1 MTFYNYLKMHDIKK
15 KFWLE
20 KFDCFS
26 VTGKDARKFLNG
38 ITTSNILNSEN
49 KVIKTCWL
57 TPNGVLRSL
66 IEINFF
72 GGNLEVIILA
82 GNTNEI
88 IDYFN
93 QIIFPADDVFLSE
106 SFLINRIQEI
116 DESSSWRKHQPIFFK
131 REDKEFEIYKNKLN
145 LINPNDLKL
154 WKINQAIPSLEM
166 EINGKNN
173 PLELG
178 LQDLIDF
185 NKGCYLG
192 QETMSKIKNV
202 SSLKQEIRIWKSFDS
217 NLNLDVEDKNLYI
230 NSAKDISVGKI
241 TSFFKSDSQI
251 KGLAMIKRK
260 YLEEGSYFFSEIF
273 GKIIINKSVGSI
285 FL

>member
-1 MTFYNYLKMHDIKK
+1 MQDIKK

-66 IEINFF
+66 IEINFLER
-72 GGNLEVIILA
+72 NLEVIILA
-82 GNTNEI
+82 GNTQEI

-93 QIIFPADDVFLSE
+93 QIIFPADDVLLSE
-106 SFLINRIQEI
+106 PFLINRIQEI
-116 DESSSWRKHQPIFFK
+116 DESSSWRTYQPIFFK
-131 REDKEFEIYKNKLN
+131 TEDKEFEIYKNKLN
-145 LINPNDLKL
+145 LVNSNDLKI
-154 WKINQAIPSLEM
+154 WKVNQAIPSLDM

-178 LQDLIDF
+178 LKDLIDF

-202 SSLKQEIRIWKSFDS
+202 SSLKQEIRIWKSFEY
-217 NLNLDVEDKNLYI
+217 NLNLEVEDTNLYI
-230 NSAKDISVGKI
+230 NSAKDLSVGKI
-241 TSFFKSDSQI
+241 TSFFKSNSQI

-260 YLEEGSYFFSEIF
+260 YLEEGSYFYSEMF

>member
-1 MTFYNYLKMHDIKK
+1 MQDIKK

-26 VTGKDARKFLNG
+26 ISGKDARKFLNG
-38 ITTSNILNSEN
+38 ITTSNILNSES

-57 TPNGVLRSL
+57 TPKGVLRSL
-66 IEINFF
+66 IEINFLER
-72 GGNLEVIILA
+72 NLEVIILE
-82 GNTNEI
+82 GNTHEI
-88 IDYFN
+88 IGYFN
-93 QIIFPADDVFLSE
+93 QIIFPADDVLLSE
-106 SFLINRIQEI
+106 PFLINRIQKI
-116 DESSSWRKHQPIFFK
+116 DESSSWRSHQPIFFK
-131 REDKEFEIYKNKLN
+131 TGDKEFEIFKNKLN
-145 LINPNDLKL
+145 FLNSNDLKI

-178 LQDLIDF
+178 LKDLIDF

-202 SSLKQEIRIWKSFDS
+202 SSLKQEIRIWKSFES
-217 NLNLDVEDKNLYI
+217 NLNLDFEDKNLYI
-230 NSAKDISVGKI
+230 NSDKDISVGKI

-273 GKIIINKSVGSI
+273 GKIMIYKSVGSI

>member
-1 MTFYNYLKMHDIKK
+1 MQDIKK

-26 VTGKDARKFLNG
+26 ITGKDARKFLNG
-38 ITTSNILNSEN
+38 ITTGNILNSEN

-66 IEINFF
+66 IEIIFLERS
-72 GGNLEVIILA
+72 LEVIILA

-93 QIIFPADDVFLSE
+93 QIIFPADDVLLSE
-106 SFLINRIQEI
+106 PSLINRIQEI
-116 DESSSWRKHQPIFFK
+116 DESSSWRTYQPIFFK
-131 REDKEFEIYKNKLN
+131 TEDKEFEKYKNKLN
-145 LINPNDLKL
+145 LLNPNDLKL

-178 LQDLIDF
+178 LKDLIDF

-202 SSLKQEIRIWKSFDS
+202 ASLKQEIRVWQSFNS
-217 NLNLDVEDKNLYI
+217 NLDFEVLDKNLYT
-230 NSAKDISVGKI
+230 NSTKDNSVGKI
-241 TSFFKSDSQI
+241 TSIFKADSQI

-260 YLEEGSYFFSEIF
+260 YLEKESYFYSEIL
-273 GKIIINKSVGSI
+273 GKIMINKSVGSI

>member
-1 MTFYNYLKMHDIKK
+1 MQDMKK

-26 VTGKDARKFLNG
+26 ITGKDARKFLNG
-38 ITTSNILNSEN
+38 ITTGNILNSEN
-49 KVIKTCWL
+49 EVIKTCWL

-66 IEINFF
+66 IEIIFLER
-72 GGNLEVIILA
+72 NLEVIILA

-93 QIIFPADDVFLSE
+93 QIIFPADDVLLSE
-106 SFLINRIQEI
+106 PFLINRIQEI
-116 DESSSWRKHQPIFFK
+116 DESSSWRTYQPIFFK
-131 REDKEFEIYKNKLN
+131 TEDKEFEIYKNKLN
-145 LINPNDLKL
+145 LLNPNDLKL

-178 LQDLIDF
+178 LQDLVDF

-202 SSLKQEIRIWKSFDS
+202 SSLKQEIRIWKSFES

>member
-1 MTFYNYLKMHDIKK
+1 MQDKKK

-26 VTGKDARKFLNG
+26 ITGKDARKFLNG
-38 ITTSNILNSEN
+38 ITTGNILDLEN

-66 IEINFF
+66 IEIIFLES
-72 GGNLEVIILA
+72 NLEVIILA
-82 GNTNEI
+82 GKTNEI
-88 IDYFN
+88 INYFN

-106 SFLINRIQEI
+106 PFLINRIQEI
-116 DESSSWRKHQPIFFK
+116 DEFSSWRSYQPIFFK
-131 REDKEFEIYKNKLN
+131 TEDKEFEIYKNKLN
-145 LINPNDLKL
+145 LLNLNDLKL
-154 WKINQAIPSLEM
+154 WKINQAIPSLGM
-166 EINGKNN
+166 EINGKIN

-202 SSLKQEIRIWKSFDS
+202 SSLKQEIRTWKSLES
-217 NLNLDVEDKNLYI
+217 NLNLDFEDKNLYV

>member
-1 MTFYNYLKMHDIKK
+1 MQDTKK

-26 VTGKDARKFLNG
+26 VTGKDARRFLNG
-38 ITTSNILNSEN
+38 LTTSNILNPEK

-57 TPNGVLRSL
+57 TPNGLLRSL
-66 IEINFF
+66 IEINFLEK
-72 GGNLEVIILA
+72 NLEVIILA
-82 GNTNEI
+82 GNTHEI

-106 SFLINRIQEI
+106 PFLINRIQEI
-116 DESSSWRKHQPIFFK
+116 DESISWRTYQPIFFK
-131 REDKEFEIYKNKLN
+131 KEDQEFEIYKNNLN
-145 LINPNDLKL
+145 LPNSNDLKL

-178 LQDLIDF
+178 LKDLIDF

-202 SSLKQEIRIWKSFDS
+202 SFLKQEIRTWKSLES
-217 NLNLDVEDKNLYI
+217 NLNLDFEDKNLYF
-230 NSAKDISVGKI
+230 NSTKDIAVGKI

>member
-1 MTFYNYLKMHDIKK
+1 MKDIKK
-15 KFWLE
+15 KFWHE
-20 KFDCFS
+20 KFDGFS
-26 VTGKDARKFLNG
+26 ITGKDARKFLNG

-57 TPNGVLRSL
+57 TPNGILRSL
-66 IEINFF
+66 IEINFLER
-72 GGNLEVIILA
+72 NLEVIILA
-82 GNTNEI
+82 GKTDEI

-93 QIIFPADDVFLSE
+93 QIIFPADDVLLSTP
-106 SFLINRIQEI
+106 FLINRIQEI
-116 DESSSWRKHQPIFFK
+116 DESSSWRTHHPIFFK
-131 REDKEFEIYKNKLN
+131 TEDKEFEIYKNKLN
-145 LINPNDLKL
+145 LLNSNDLKI
-154 WKINQAIPSLEM
+154 WKINQAIPSLNM

-178 LQDLIDF
+178 LKDLIDF

-202 SSLKQEIRIWKSFDS
+202 SSLKQEIRIWESCES
-217 NLNLDVEDKNLYI
+217 NVNLDGEDKSLYI
-230 NSAKDISVGKI
+230 NSAKEISVGKI
-241 TSFFKSDSQI
+241 TSILKSDSQI

-260 YLEEGSYFFSEIF
+260 YLEEGSYFYSEIF
-273 GKIIINKSVGSI
+273 GKIIINKSVGSV

>member
-1 MTFYNYLKMHDIKK
+1 MQDIKK

-26 VTGKDARKFLNG
+26 ITGKDARKFLNG
-38 ITTSNILNSEN
+38 ITTSNILNSKN

-66 IEINFF
+66 IEINFLER
-72 GGNLEVIILA
+72 NLEVIILT
-82 GNTNEI
+82 GNTHEI
-88 IDYFN
+88 IGYFN
-93 QIIFPADDVFLSE
+93 QIIFPADDVLLSE
-106 SFLINRIQEI
+106 PFLINRIQKI
-116 DESSSWRKHQPIFFK
+116 DESCSWRIHQPIFFK
-131 REDKEFEIYKNKLN
+131 TEDKEFEIYKNKLN
-145 LINPNDLKL
+145 LLNSNDLKN
-154 WKINQAIPSLEM
+154 WKINQAIPSLDM

-178 LQDLIDF
+178 LKDLIDF

-202 SSLKQEIRIWKSFDS
+202 SSLKQEIRIWKSCEF
-217 NLNLDVEDKNLYI
+217 NENLDVEDNNLYI
-230 NSAKDISVGKI
+230 NSAKEISVGKI
-241 TSFFKSDSQI
+241 TSILKSDAQF

-260 YLEEGSYFFSEIF
+260 YLEEGCYFYSEVF
-273 GKIIINKSVGSI
+273 GKIIINKSVGSV

>member
-1 MTFYNYLKMHDIKK
+1 MQDIKK

-20 KFDCFS
+20 KFDYFS
-26 VTGKDARKFLNG
+26 ITGKDARKFLNG
-38 ITTSNILNSEN
+38 ITTGNILDSKN

-66 IEINFF
+66 IEIIFLERS
-72 GGNLEVIILA
+72 LEVIILA

-93 QIIFPADDVFLSE
+93 QIIFPADDVLLSKP
-106 SFLINRIQEI
+106 SLINRIQEI
-116 DESSSWRKHQPIFFK
+116 DESSSWRTYQPIFFK
-131 REDKEFEIYKNKLN
+131 TEDKEFEMYKNKLN
-145 LINPNDLKL
+145 LLNPNDLKL

-202 SSLKQEIRIWKSFDS
+202 SSLKQEIRIWKSIES
-217 NLNLDVEDKNLYI
+217 NLNLDLEDKNLYI

>member
-1 MTFYNYLKMHDIKK
+1 MQDIKK

-26 VTGKDARKFLNG
+26 ITGKDARKFLNG
-38 ITTSNILNSEN
+38 ITTGNILDSEN

-66 IEINFF
+66 IEITFLER
-72 GGNLEVIILA
+72 NLEVIILS

-88 IDYFN
+88 IHYFN
-93 QIIFPADDVFLSE
+93 QIIFPADDVLLSE
-106 SFLINRIQEI
+106 PYLINRIQEI
-116 DESSSWRKHQPIFFK
+116 DESSSWRTYQPIFF
-131 REDKEFEIYKNKLN
+131 RTEDNEFEIYKDKLN
-145 LINPNDLKL
+145 LLNPNDLKL

-178 LQDLIDF
+178 LKDLIDF

-202 SSLKQEIRIWKSFDS
+202 SSLKQEIRIWQSFES

-241 TSFFKSDSQI
+241 TSFYKSDSQI

>member
-1 MTFYNYLKMHDIKK
+1 MQDIKK
-15 KFWLE
+15 NFWLE

-66 IEINFF
+66 IEINFLEK
-72 GGNLEVIILA
+72 NLEVIILA
-82 GNTNEI
+82 GNTHEI
-88 IDYFN
+88 INYFN
-93 QIIFPADDVFLSE
+93 QIIFPADDVLLSK

-116 DESSSWRKHQPIFFK
+116 DESSSWRTYQPIFFK
-131 REDKEFEIYKNKLN
+131 AEDKEFEIYKNKLN
-145 LINPNDLKL
+145 LLNSNDLKI
-154 WKINQAIPSLEM
+154 WKVNQAIPSLDK

-178 LQDLIDF
+178 LKDLIDF

-202 SSLKQEIRIWKSFDS
+202 SSLKQEIRIWKSFES
-217 NLNLDVEDKNLYI
+217 NFNLDVEDKNLYI

-241 TSFFKSDSQI
+241 TSIFKSDSQT

-260 YLEEGSYFFSEIF
+260 YLEEGSYFYSEIF

>member
-1 MTFYNYLKMHDIKK
+1 MHDIKK

>member
-1 MTFYNYLKMHDIKK
+1 MQDIKK

-26 VTGKDARKFLNG
+26 ITGKDARKFLNG

-66 IEINFF
+66 IEIIFLER
-72 GGNLEVIILA
+72 NLEVIILA

-88 IDYFN
+88 INYFN

-106 SFLINRIQEI
+106 PFLINRIQEI
-116 DESSSWRKHQPIFFK
+116 DESSSWRTYQPIFFK
-131 REDKEFEIYKNKLN
+131 TEDKEFEIYKNKLN
-145 LINPNDLKL
+145 LLNPNDLKL

-202 SSLKQEIRIWKSFDS
+202 SSLKQEIRIWKSFES

>member
-1 MTFYNYLKMHDIKK
+1 MQVIKK
-15 KFWLE
+15 NFWLE

-26 VTGKDARKFLNG
+26 ITGKDARKFLNG
-38 ITTSNILNSEN
+38 ITTGNILDSEN

-66 IEINFF
+66 IEIIFLER
-72 GGNLEVIILA
+72 NLEVIILA
-82 GNTNEI
+82 GDTNEI
-88 IDYFN
+88 INYFN
-93 QIIFPADDVFLSE
+93 QIIFPVDDVFLSE
-106 SFLINRIQEI
+106 PFLINRIQEI
-116 DESSSWRKHQPIFFK
+116 DESSSWRTYQPIYFK
-131 REDKEFEIYKNKLN
+131 TEDKEFEIYKNKLN
-145 LINPNDLKL
+145 LLNPNDLKL
-154 WKINQAIPSLEM
+154 WKINQAIPSLGM

-202 SSLKQEIRIWKSFDS
+202 SSLKQEIRNWKSLES

-241 TSFFKSDSQI
+241 TSFFISDSQI

-260 YLEEGSYFFSEIF
+260 YLEEGNYFFSEIF
-273 GKIIINKSVGSI
+273 GKIVINKSVGSI

>member
-1 MTFYNYLKMHDIKK
+1 MQDIKK

-26 VTGKDARKFLNG
+26 ITGKDARKFLNG
-38 ITTSNILNSEN
+38 LTTGNILNSEN

-57 TPNGVLRSL
+57 NPNGVLKSL
-66 IEINFF
+66 IEIIFF
-72 GGNLEVIILA
+72 ERNLEVIILA

-88 IDYFN
+88 IDYLN
-93 QIIFPADDVFLSE
+93 QIIFPADDVLISE
-106 SFLINRIQEI
+106 PFLINRIQEV
-116 DESSSWRKHQPIFFK
+116 DESNSWRTYQPIFFK
-131 REDKEFEIYKNKLN
+131 TEDKEFEIYKNKLN
-145 LINPNDLKL
+145 LLNPNDLKI
-154 WKINQAIPSLEM
+154 WKINQAIPSLEF

-202 SSLKQEIRIWKSFDS
+202 SSLKQEIRIWKSFES
-217 NLNLDVEDKNLYI
+217 NLNLDIEDKNLYI

>member
-1 MTFYNYLKMHDIKK
+1 MQDIKK

-20 KFDCFS
+20 RFDCFS
-26 VTGKDARKFLNG
+26 LTGKDARKFLNG

-57 TPNGVLRSL
+57 NPNGVLRSL
-66 IEINFF
+66 IEINFLER
-72 GGNLEVIILA
+72 NLEVIILA
-82 GNTNEI
+82 GNTQEI

-93 QIIFPADDVFLSE
+93 QIIFPADDVILSE
-106 SFLINRIQEI
+106 PFLINRIQEI
-116 DESSSWRKHQPIFFK
+116 DESSSWRTYQPIFFK
-131 REDKEFEIYKNKLN
+131 TEDKEFEKYKNKLN
-145 LINPNDLKL
+145 IVNPNDLKI
-154 WKINQAIPSLEM
+154 WKVNQAIPSLNM

-178 LQDLIDF
+178 LKDLIDF

-202 SSLKQEIRIWKSFDS
+202 SSLKQEIRTWKSFEY
-217 NLNLDVEDKNLYI
+217 NLTLEVEDTNLYI
-230 NSAKDISVGKI
+230 NSAKDLSVGKI
-241 TSFFKSDSQI
+241 TSFFKSNSQI

-260 YLEEGSYFFSEIF
+260 YLEEGSYFYSEIF

-285 FL
+285 FI

>member
-1 MTFYNYLKMHDIKK
+1 MQDIKK

-26 VTGKDARKFLNG
+26 ITGKDARKFLNG
-38 ITTSNILNSEN
+38 ITTGNILNSEN

-66 IEINFF
+66 IEIIFLERS
-72 GGNLEVIILA
+72 LEVIILA

-93 QIIFPADDVFLSE
+93 QIIFPADDVLLSE
-106 SFLINRIQEI
+106 PFLINRIQEI
-116 DESSSWRKHQPIFFK
+116 DESSSWRTYQPIFFK
-131 REDKEFEIYKNKLN
+131 TEDKEFEIYKNKLN
-145 LINPNDLKL
+145 LLNPNDLKL

-202 SSLKQEIRIWKSFDS
+202 SSLKQEIRIWKSFES
-217 NLNLDVEDKNLYI
+217 NMNLDVEDKNLYI

>member
-1 MTFYNYLKMHDIKK
+1 MQDIKK

-57 TPNGVLRSL
+57 TPNGVLRAL
-66 IEINFF
+66 IEIILLER
-72 GGNLEVIILA
+72 NLEVIILA
-82 GNTNEI
+82 GNTHEI
-88 IDYFN
+88 IDFFN
-93 QIIFPADDVFLSE
+93 QIIFPADDVLLSE
-106 SFLINRIQEI
+106 PFLINRIQEI
-116 DESSSWRKHQPIFFK
+116 DESSSWRTYQPIFFK
-131 REDKEFEIYKNKLN
+131 IEDKEFKIYKNKLN
-145 LINPNDLKL
+145 LLNPNDLKL

-166 EINGKNN
+166 EINGKHN

-178 LQDLIDF
+178 LKDLVDYDKVC
-185 NKGCYLG
+185 NLG

-202 SSLKQEIRIWKSFDS
+202 SSLKQEIRIWKSFEFS
-217 NLNLDVEDKNLYI
+217 LNSDVEDKNLYI

-241 TSFFKSDSQI
+241 TSFYKSDGQI
-251 KGLAMIKRK
+251 NGLAMIKRK
-260 YLEEGSYFFSEIF
+260 YLEEESYFFSEIF

>member
-1 MTFYNYLKMHDIKK
+1 MQDTKK

-26 VTGKDARKFLNG
+26 ITGKDSRKFLNG
-38 ITTSNILNSEN
+38 ITTSNILNSKN

-66 IEINFF
+66 IEIIFLERS
-72 GGNLEVIILA
+72 LEVIILA

-93 QIIFPADDVFLSE
+93 QIIFPADDVLLSE
-106 SFLINRIQEI
+106 PSLINRIQEI
-116 DESSSWRKHQPIFFK
+116 DESSSWRNYQPIFFK
-131 REDKEFEIYKNKLN
+131 KEDKELEMYKNKLN
-145 LINPNDLKL
+145 LLNPNDLKL
-154 WKINQAIPSLEM
+154 CKINQAIPSLEM

-202 SSLKQEIRIWKSFDS
+202 SSLKQEIRIWQSIES
-217 NLNLDVEDKNLYI
+217 NFNLDLEDKNLYI

-241 TSFFKSDSQI
+241 TSFLKLDSQI

-260 YLEEGSYFFSEIF
+260 YLEEGRYFFSEIF

>member
-1 MTFYNYLKMHDIKK
+1 MQDIKK

-26 VTGKDARKFLNG
+26 ITGKDARKFLNG
-38 ITTSNILNSEN
+38 ITTGNILNSEN

-66 IEINFF
+66 IEIIFLER
-72 GGNLEVIILA
+72 NLEVIILA

-93 QIIFPADDVFLSE
+93 QIIFPADDVLLSE
-106 SFLINRIQEI
+106 PFLVNRIQEI
-116 DESSSWRKHQPIFFK
+116 DESNSWRTYQPIFFK
-131 REDKEFEIYKNKLN
+131 TEDKEFEIYKNKLN
-145 LINPNDLKL
+145 LLNPNDLKL

-202 SSLKQEIRIWKSFDS
+202 SSLKQEIRIWKSFES

-260 YLEEGSYFFSEIF
+260 YLEEESYFFSEIF
-273 GKIIINKSVGSI
+273 GKIIIKKSVGSI

>member
-1 MTFYNYLKMHDIKK
+1 MQDNKK

-26 VTGKDARKFLNG
+26 ITGKDARKFLNG
-38 ITTSNILNSEN
+38 ITTGNILNSEN

-66 IEINFF
+66 IEIIFLERS
-72 GGNLEVIILA
+72 LEVIILA

-93 QIIFPADDVFLSE
+93 QIIFPADDVLLSE
-106 SFLINRIQEI
+106 PFLINRIQEI
-116 DESSSWRKHQPIFFK
+116 DESSSWRTYQPIFFK
-131 REDKEFEIYKNKLN
+131 TEDKEFEIYKNKLN
-145 LINPNDLKL
+145 LLNPNDVKL

-202 SSLKQEIRIWKSFDS
+202 SSLKQEIRIWKSIES
-217 NLNLDVEDKNLYI
+217 NFNLDLEDKNLYI

-241 TSFFKSDSQI
+241 TSFFKSDRQI

-260 YLEEGSYFFSEIF
+260 YLEEESYFFSEIF

>member
-1 MTFYNYLKMHDIKK
+1 MQDIKK

-26 VTGKDARKFLNG
+26 ITGKDARKFLNG
-38 ITTSNILNSEN
+38 ITTGNILNSEN

-66 IEINFF
+66 IEIIFLERS
-72 GGNLEVIILA
+72 LEVIILA

-93 QIIFPADDVFLSE
+93 QIIFPADDVLLSE
-106 SFLINRIQEI
+106 PYLIKRIQEI
-116 DESSSWRKHQPIFFK
+116 DESSSWRTYQPIFFK
-131 REDKEFEIYKNKLN
+131 TEDKEFEIYKNKLN
-145 LINPNDLKL
+145 LLNPNDLKL

-202 SSLKQEIRIWKSFDS
+202 SSLKQEIRIWKSFES

-241 TSFFKSDSQI
+241 TSFFKSDFQI

-260 YLEEGSYFFSEIF
+260 YLEEESYFFSEIF

-285 FL
+285 FI

>member
-1 MTFYNYLKMHDIKK
+1 MQDIKK

-66 IEINFF
+66 IEIIFLER
-72 GGNLEVIILA
+72 NLEVIILA

-93 QIIFPADDVFLSE
+93 QIIFPADDVLLSE
-106 SFLINRIQEI
+106 PFLINRIQEI
-116 DESSSWRKHQPIFFK
+116 DESSSWRTYQPIFFK
-131 REDKEFEIYKNKLN
+131 TEDKEFEIYKNKLN
-145 LINPNDLKL
+145 LLNPNDLKL

-202 SSLKQEIRIWKSFDS
+202 SSLKQEIRIWKSFES

>member
-1 MTFYNYLKMHDIKK
+1 MQDIKK

-26 VTGKDARKFLNG
+26 ITGKDARKFLNG
-38 ITTSNILNSEN
+38 ITTGNILNLEN

-66 IEINFF
+66 IEIIFLERS
-72 GGNLEVIILA
+72 LEVIILA
-82 GNTNEI
+82 GNINEI
-88 IDYFN
+88 IDNFN
-93 QIIFPADDVFLSE
+93 QIIFPADDVLLSE
-106 SFLINRIQEI
+106 PFLINRIQEI
-116 DESSSWRKHQPIFFK
+116 DESSSWRTYQPIFFK
-131 REDKEFEIYKNKLN
+131 TEDKEFEIYKNKLN
-145 LINPNDLKL
+145 LLNPNDLKL

-202 SSLKQEIRIWKSFDS
+202 SSLKQEIRIWKSIES
-217 NLNLDVEDKNLYI
+217 NFNLDLEDENLYT
-230 NSAKDISVGKI
+230 NSAKDIYVGKI
-241 TSFFKSDSQI
+241 TSFFKSDYQT
-251 KGLAMIKRK
+251 KGLAIIKRK
-260 YLEEGSYFFSEIF
+260 YLGEESYFFSEIF

>member
-1 MTFYNYLKMHDIKK
+1 MQDIKK

-20 KFDCFS
+20 RFDCFS

-66 IEINFF
+66 IEINFLER
-72 GGNLEVIILA
+72 NLEVIILA
-82 GNTNEI
+82 GNTQEI

-93 QIIFPADDVFLSE
+93 QIIFPADDVLLSE
-106 SFLINRIQEI
+106 PFLINRIQEI
-116 DESSSWRKHQPIFFK
+116 DESSSWRTYQPIFFK
-131 REDKEFEIYKNKLN
+131 TEDKEFEIYKNKLN
-145 LINPNDLKL
+145 LVNSNDLKI
-154 WKINQAIPSLEM
+154 WKVNQAIPSLDM

-178 LQDLIDF
+178 LKDLIDF

-202 SSLKQEIRIWKSFDS
+202 SSLKQEIRIWKSFES
-217 NLNLDVEDKNLYI
+217 NLNLEVEDTNLYI
-230 NSAKDISVGKI
+230 NSAKDLSVGKI
-241 TSFFKSDSQI
+241 TSFFKSNSQI

-260 YLEEGSYFFSEIF
+260 YLEEGSYFYSEIF

>member
-1 MTFYNYLKMHDIKK
+1 MQDIKK

-26 VTGKDARKFLNG
+26 ITGKDARKFLNG
-38 ITTSNILNSEN
+38 ITTGNILDSEN

-66 IEINFF
+66 IEIIFLERS
-72 GGNLEVIILA
+72 LEVIILA

-93 QIIFPADDVFLSE
+93 QIIFPADDVLLSE

-116 DESSSWRKHQPIFFK
+116 DESSSWRTYQPIFFK
-131 REDKEFEIYKNKLN
+131 TEDKEFEIYKNKLN
-145 LINPNDLKL
+145 LLNPNDLKL
-154 WKINQAIPSLEM
+154 WKIKQAIPSLGM

-202 SSLKQEIRIWKSFDS
+202 SSLKQEIRIWQSFES

>member
-1 MTFYNYLKMHDIKK
+1 MQDIKK

-20 KFDCFS
+20 KFNCFS
-26 VTGKDARKFLNG
+26 VTGKDARNFLNG
-38 ITTSNILNSEN
+38 ITTSNIINSEN

-57 TPNGVLRSL
+57 NPNGVLRAL
-66 IEINFF
+66 IEIVVSER
-72 GGNLEVIILA
+72 NLEVIILA
-82 GNTNEI
+82 GNTHEI

-93 QIIFPADDVFLSE
+93 QIIFPADDVLLSE
-106 SFLINRIQEI
+106 PCLINRIQEI
-116 DESSSWRKHQPIFFK
+116 DESSSWRTYLPIFFK
-131 REDKEFEIYKNKLN
+131 KEDKEFEIYKNKLN
-145 LINPNDLKL
+145 LLNPNDLKL

-202 SSLKQEIRIWKSFDS
+202 SSLKQEIRIWKSFES

>member
-1 MTFYNYLKMHDIKK
+1 MQDIKK

-26 VTGKDARKFLNG
+26 ITGKDARKFLNG
-38 ITTSNILNSEN
+38 ITTGNILNSEN

-66 IEINFF
+66 IEIIFLERS
-72 GGNLEVIILA
+72 LEVIILA

-93 QIIFPADDVFLSE
+93 QIIFPADDVLLSE
-106 SFLINRIQEI
+106 PFLINRIQEI
-116 DESSSWRKHQPIFFK
+116 DESSSWRTYQPIFFK
-131 REDKEFEIYKNKLN
+131 TEDKEFEIYKNKLN
-145 LINPNDLKL
+145 LLNPNDLKL

-202 SSLKQEIRIWKSFDS
+202 SSLKQEIRIWKSIES
-217 NLNLDVEDKNLYI
+217 NLNLDLTDKNLYI

-260 YLEEGSYFFSEIF
+260 YLEDESYFFSEIF

>member
-1 MTFYNYLKMHDIKK
+1 MQYIKK

-26 VTGKDARKFLNG
+26 ITGKDARKFLNG
-38 ITTSNILNSEN
+38 ITTGDILDSEN

-66 IEINFF
+66 IEIIFLERS
-72 GGNLEVIILA
+72 LEVIILA

-93 QIIFPADDVFLSE
+93 QIIFPADDVLLSE
-106 SFLINRIQEI
+106 PFLINRIQEI
-116 DESSSWRKHQPIFFK
+116 DESSSWRSYQPIFFK
-131 REDKEFEIYKNKLN
+131 TEDKEFEIYKNKLN
-145 LINPNDLKL
+145 LLNPNDLKL

-202 SSLKQEIRIWKSFDS
+202 SSLKQEIRIWKSFES

-230 NSAKDISVGKI
+230 NSTKDISVGKI
-241 TSFFKSDSQI
+241 TSFSKLDSQI

>member
-1 MTFYNYLKMHDIKK
+1 MQDIKK

-20 KFDCFS
+20 RFDCFS

-57 TPNGVLRSL
+57 TPNGILRAL
-66 IEINFF
+66 IEIVVLER
-72 GGNLEVIILA
+72 NLEVIILA
-82 GNTNEI
+82 GNTHEI

-93 QIIFPADDVFLSE
+93 QIIFPADDVLLSE
-106 SFLINRIQEI
+106 PFLINRIQEI
-116 DESSSWRKHQPIFFK
+116 DESSSWRTYQPIFFK
-131 REDKEFEIYKNKLN
+131 TEDEEFEIYKNKLN
-145 LINPNDLKL
+145 LLNPNDLKL

-202 SSLKQEIRIWKSFDS
+202 SSLKQEIRTWKSLES

>member
-1 MTFYNYLKMHDIKK
+1 MQDIKK

-26 VTGKDARKFLNG
+26 ITGKDARKFLNG
-38 ITTSNILNSEN
+38 ITTSNILNSKN

-66 IEINFF
+66 IEINFLER
-72 GGNLEVIILA
+72 NLEVIILT
-82 GNTNEI
+82 GNTHEI
-88 IDYFN
+88 IGYFN
-93 QIIFPADDVFLSE
+93 QIIFPADDVLLSE
-106 SFLINRIQEI
+106 PFLINRIQKI
-116 DESSSWRKHQPIFFK
+116 DESCSWRIHQPIFFK
-131 REDKEFEIYKNKLN
+131 TEDKEFEMYKNNLN
-145 LINPNDLKL
+145 LLNPNDVKL
-154 WKINQAIPSLEM
+154 WKINQAIPSLDM

-178 LQDLIDF
+178 LKDLIDF

-202 SSLKQEIRIWKSFDS
+202 SSLKQEIRIWKSCEI
-217 NLNLDVEDKNLYI
+217 NENLDVEDKNLYI
-230 NSAKDISVGKI
+230 NSAKEISVGKI
-241 TSFFKSDSQI
+241 TSILKSDAQF

-260 YLEEGSYFFSEIF
+260 YLEEGCYFYSEVF
-273 GKIIINKSVGSI
+273 GKIIINKSVGSV

>member
-1 MTFYNYLKMHDIKK
+1 MQDIKK

-26 VTGKDARKFLNG
+26 ITGKDARKFLNG
-38 ITTSNILNSEN
+38 ITTGNILNSEN

-66 IEINFF
+66 IEIIFF
-72 GGNLEVIILA
+72 ERSLEVIILA

-93 QIIFPADDVFLSE
+93 QIIFPADDVLLSDP
-106 SFLINRIQEI
+106 FLINRIQEI
-116 DESSSWRKHQPIFFK
+116 DESSSWRTYHPIFFK
-131 REDKEFEIYKNKLN
+131 TEDKEFEIYKNKIN
-145 LINPNDLKL
+145 LLNPNDLKL

-202 SSLKQEIRIWKSFDS
+202 SSLKQEIRIWKSFES

-230 NSAKDISVGKI
+230 NSTKDISVGKI
-241 TSFFKSDSQI
+241 TSFFNSDSQI
-251 KGLAMIKRK
+251 KGLAMLKRI